1 MNGNPASAYH
11 GRRVLI
17 TGASGFIGRHLA
29 RTLHDAGA
37 DVHQLVRADAP
48 TLHAAGTMIVADL
61 SLPGAGADVVQR
73 VAPEVVFDL
82 AGYGVDHGERDD
94 ALAWRLNAEW
104 PAELA
109 SAVEEQERGWRGQR
123 IVHAGSALEYGTASG
138 DLGESTTIHPTTT
151 YGRSK
156 AAGTDALLAGAAA
169 RGVRAAVARLF
180 TVYGSGEHP
189 ERLLPTLRRASGGD
203 GVIPLTAGTQR
214 RDFTWVGDVV
224 EGVLRLGAVEGGSA
238 GIVNLATGRLA
249 TVREFVERAAA
260 ELGIARDRLAFGAL
274 PTRAEEMAHD
284 DVNVSRL
291 RALTGWVPHTTI
303 EAGIRRSIAGA

>member
-1 MNGNPASAYH
+1 MNASPASAYR
-11 GRRVLI
+11 GCRVLV

-37 DVHQLVRADAP
+37 DVHLLVRADAP
-48 TLHAAGTMIVADL
+48 ALDSGTTIVADL
-61 SLPGAGADVVQR
+61 SVPGAGAGVVQR
-73 VAPEVVFDL
+73 VAPAMVFDL

-94 ALAWRLNAEW
+94 ARAWRLNAEW

-109 SAVEEQERGWRGQR
+109 DAVEEQEDGWRGQR
-123 IVHAGSALEYGTASG
+123 IVHTGSALEYGTASG
-138 DLGESTTIHPTTT
+138 DLRESTMIHPTTA

-156 AAGTDALLAGAAA
+156 AAGTDALLAGATA
-169 RGVRAAVARLF
+169 RGVPAAVARLF
-180 TVYGSGEHP
+180 TVYGNGEHP
-189 ERLLPTLRRASGGD
+189 ERLLPSLRRAAAGD

-224 EGVLRLGAVEGGSA
+224 EGLLRLGAVEEGSA
-238 GIVNLATGRLA
+238 GLVNLATGRLTA
-249 TVREFVERAAA
+249 VREFVERAAA

-284 DVNVSRL
+284 DVNVTRL
-291 RALTGWVPHTTI
+291 RTLTGWVPHTTI
-303 EAGIRRSIAGA
+303 EVGIRRSIAGT